1 MNWKCR
7 DTRAEAMRTF
17 DKYLEYLLTLAGP
30 SLFLVIIF
38 VSFLF
43 RVCSPSDFTDPF
55 SERKLDETMHLNC
68 WRSLSYDVIIPLS
81 QAVMDKSTEE
91 HSTRIID
98 GLARFMKTAGF
109 SGMSR
114 AVLFSVW

>member
-1 MNWKCR
+1 MSR
-7 DTRAEAMRTF
+7 F
-17 DKYLEYLLTLAGP
+17 
-30 SLFLVIIF
+30 FLVIIF

-43 RVCSPSDFTDPF
+43 RVCSASDFTDPF

-68 WRSLSYDVIIPLS
+68 WRSLSYDVIITLC
-81 QAVMDKSTEE
+81 QAVMDKSIEE

-114 AVLFSVW
+114 AVLFSVR